1 MNVYFA
7 ETLSLDVDGAAHV
20 PKGTC
25 GLRVSLLKKTALG
38 GLGVI
43 LNAGVQIFSP
53 TSIHAA

>member
-7 ETLSLDVDGAAHV
+7 ETLSFDVDGAAHV

-25 GLRVSLLKKTALG
+25 GLCVSLLKKTALG

-43 LNAGVQIFSP
+43 LNAGFPP